1 MSKSAQWQVTDRG
14 LPLIESWEQLRG
26 IATLPPR
33 IVWKRDRK
41 EMALIPAGTFIM
53 GTTVADATRMVDE
66 YDWSLPWAMAETP
79 QRQETLSDFYL
90 DVAPVTHDEYAHF
103 LAEHPDHPPPVVNEP
118 WAEPYNWD
126 EQSRRPPEQLLNH
139 PVVMVSW
146 EDAQAFSRWVGKA
159 LPSEE
164 QWEKGARGE
173 DGRRYPWGDAWDP
186 ERLNCAERLTR
197 SEMKK
202 VSEWQEWW
210 AEHGDTLF
218 QAVNTTPVG
227 QFPAGAS
234 PYGLLDM
241 GGNVWEW
248 CDAWYDAY
256 PGSQAEH
263 ENFGRQFKV
272 LRGGSWMGTRRNVRC
287 AFRLRN
293 PSVARLSNVGFRC
306 ASSPFRSDCQ

>member
-1 MSKSAQWQVTDRG
+1 MSKRAQWQMSDRG
-14 LPLIESWEQLRG
+14 LPLIESWEQLQG
-26 IATLPPR
+26 VATLPPR
-33 IVWKRDRK
+33 IVWERDRK
-41 EMALIPAGTFIM
+41 EMALIPAGSFVM
-53 GTTVADATRMVDE
+53 GTTVADARQMVDE
-66 YDWSLPWAMAETP
+66 YEWSLPWAMAETP
-79 QRQETLSDFYL
+79 QRQETLPDYYL
-90 DVAPVTHDEYAHF
+90 DLAPVTHDDYSRF

-126 EQSRRPPEQLLNH
+126 EQSRRPPELLLNH

-146 EDAQAFSRWVGKA
+146 EDAQAHSRWVGKA

-173 DGRRYPWGDAWDP
+173 DGRRYPWGDAWEP
-186 ERLNCAERLTR
+186 ERLNCAERLAR
-197 SEMKK
+197 KEMKK
-202 VSEWQEWW
+202 VSQWEEWW
-210 AEHGDTLF
+210 AENADTLL
-218 QAVNTTPVG
+218 QAVNTTGVG

-263 ENFGRQFKV
+263 ENFGQQFKAM
-272 LRGGSWMGTRRNVRC
+272 RGGSWMGTRRNVRC

-293 PSVARLSNVGFRC
+293 PSDERLNNVGFRC
-306 ASSPFRSDCQ
+306 ASLPFQSGS

>member
-1 MSKSAQWQVTDRG
+1 MSKSAQWQVSDRG
-14 LPLIESWEQLRG
+14 LPLIESWEQLQG
-26 IATLPPR
+26 VATLPPR
-33 IVWKRDRK
+33 IVWARDRK
-41 EMALIPAGTFIM
+41 EMALVPAGSFIM
-53 GTTVADATRMVDE
+53 GTTVADARQMVDE

-79 QRQETLSDFYL
+79 QRQETLPDYYL
-90 DVAPVTHDEYAHF
+90 DVAPVTHDDYAHF

-126 EQSRRPPEQLLNH
+126 EQSRRPPELLLNH

-146 EDAQAFSRWVGKA
+146 EDAQAHSRWVGKA

-197 SEMKK
+197 NEIKK
-202 VSEWQEWW
+202 VSQWQEWW
-210 AEHGDTLF
+210 AENVDTLL
-218 QAVNTTPVG
+218 QAVNTTAVG

-263 ENFGRQFKV
+263 ENFGRQFKAM
-272 LRGGSWMGTRRNVRC
+272 RGGSWMGTRRNVRC

-293 PSVARLSNVGFRC
+293 PSHTRLNNAGFRC
-306 ASSPFRSDCQ
+306 ASLPFQSGN